1 MTDLTYPISTPALKK
16 IWKSQKRR
24 LQDTGI
30 EDNSDG
36 EQENNTDPIGN
47 TKQVL
52 SKIEYQF
59 AYITGAGALLHEFF
73 SEAVVRKC
81 QKGVLCNFIR
91 KETLVQVFSREF
103 CEISKNT
110 FLTELLRWLLLLIGM
125 DQQLTAVVEIT
136 GRSSV
141 ITGQFPI

>member
-1 MTDLTYPISTPALKK
+1 MTYPISAPALKK
-16 IWKSQKRR
+16 IWQSKKRR

-59 AYITGAGALLHEFF
+59 AYITGVGALLHEFF

-81 QKGVLCNFIR
+81 YLSKRCSM
-91 KETLVQVFSREF
+91 QVY
-103 CEISKNT
+103 
-110 FLTELLRWLLLLIGM
+110 
-125 DQQLTAVVEIT
+125 
-136 GRSSV
+136 
-141 ITGQFPI
+141 